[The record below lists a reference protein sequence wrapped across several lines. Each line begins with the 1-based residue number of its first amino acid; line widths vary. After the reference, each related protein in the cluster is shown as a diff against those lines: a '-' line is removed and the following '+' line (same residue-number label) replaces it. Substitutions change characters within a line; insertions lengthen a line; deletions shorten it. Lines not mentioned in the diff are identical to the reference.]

1 MRIVHSAN
9 TAQPRPVAPPFSRRS
24 SQSSRVV
31 EEVMFLACS
40 ARSSNLRLL
49 PELFAVPFIAST
61 MKSPEKRVSLLTA
74 SKMERKIAK
83 RSCYWTGNGAERG
96 RKKRAEEKGEETY
109 CRVLLGYKR
118 RRRAGGKK
126 KHLDGLGRMCCV
138 VLFPPSRHTSSTPF
152 PVSPLRLFPI
162 SPSFFAKLSVTLDN
176 NNSNEGD
183 DDDRPANGIKG
194 KNILGAPRKRLRCLY
209 TLQSAPFGRLLASE
223 S

>member
-1 MRIVHSAN
+1 
-9 TAQPRPVAPPFSRRS
+9 
-24 SQSSRVV
+24 
-31 EEVMFLACS
+31 MFLACS

-96 RKKRAEEKGEETY
+96 RKKEPK
-109 CRVLLGYKR
+109 KW
-118 RRRAGGKK
+118 GKK
-126 KHLDGLGRMCCV
+126 LIAAFCSAINDDEGLEGRETFRWLRED
-138 VLFPPSRHTSSTPF
+138 VLRCPLSPPSSHLIHSSPRQ
-152 PVSPLRLFPI
+152 SAPLIPN
-162 SPSFFAKLSVTLDN
+162 FFAKLSVTLDN
-176 NNSNEGD
+176 NNSNEGDDD

-209 TLQSAPFGRLLASE
+209 TLQSAPFGRLLALE